1 MVAVTLI
8 AGDRSGEVP
17 RALSVGVAAMAVS
30 VAIMN
35 LRMSVFAGTGRGLLA
50 VVGDGATVIAYV
62 IYGITLVRVIVKR
75 AGTGAVPAMLDGL
88 ILSVGISTV
97 GWIAVV
103 EPMVRTSDFGN
114 LDQAMMVGCLAGDL
128 LLLWLGALA
137 VASDP
142 SGSRRLR
149 AFVASSVS
157 LLLANELHVLAG
169 RFGTPIVASVGDTV
183 GLAAFA
189 VLAIGFVYSRA
200 ADESARIQRNHVI
213 KIRALALVFMTMSV
227 PALIVGLVRTR
238 DTSLGATLSVG
249 MLFVGVVI
257 ARVLVLVKSIQ
268 GARLDL
274 EFRASHDQLTGIANR
289 AFVLDHLTRVDRRR
303 LDTGCT
309 NAVLYIDL
317 DKFKE
322 VNDKHG
328 HTVGDALLRQVGEKL
343 KQTTRSHELAARIG
357 GDEFV
362 VVAENI
368 DPTNA
373 VKLAD
378 RILHAIGQITTA
390 HGTPVT
396 VKASAGIAFERGE
409 DSPLAML
416 KDADHALYAAK
427 NERPGHAMIFDS
439 SLRKEVDD
447 RLSLEQA
454 IADAIARNEFEL
466 YYQPIVC
473 IRTNRPIGAEA
484 LIRWNRPGHGLVMP
498 DQFVPVAEASNLVA
512 DVDSWALRRA
522 LAQQATWSSHT
533 LLKDATIHVNMSA
546 RSLLSPNAAESVD
559 AQVRSANVPK
569 AQICIEVTETSL
581 PEDFALAATAARH
594 LNRQGIDIAI
604 DDFGTG
610 FASLTYLRELAP
622 SVIKVDRSFIAK
634 IHSHEGHSI
643 VKLIAAIGTTLDL
656 QVVAEGVET
665 SAQLEAAPR
674 SRMHLRSGL
683 LPRQTHASSQ
693 ARSVGR
699 TEQLQLD

>member
-1 MVAVTLI
+1 
-8 AGDRSGEVP
+8 
-17 RALSVGVAAMAVS
+17 
-30 VAIMN
+30 
-35 LRMSVFAGTGRGLLA
+35 MSVFAGTDRGLLA
-50 VVGDGATVIAYV
+50 VVGDAATVIAYV
-62 IYGITLVRVIVKR
+62 IYGVILVRVIIKHAGR
-75 AGTGAVPAMLDGL
+75 AAVPAMLDGL

-97 GWIAVV
+97 GWIGVV

-128 LLLWLGALA
+128 LLLWMGALA
-137 VASDP
+137 VASD
-142 SGSRRLR
+142 SSRSRRLR
-149 AFVASSVS
+149 AFIASSVS

-169 RFGTPIVASVGDTV
+169 RAGTPAVADLGDAV
-183 GLAAFA
+183 GLASFA
-189 VLAIGFVYSRA
+189 ILAVGFVHSGPSGKPA
-200 ADESARIQRNHVI
+200 GTQRNHVI
-213 KIRALALVFMTMSV
+213 KIRALALAFMTMSV
-227 PALIVGLVRTR
+227 PALIVGLARTR
-238 DTSLGATLSVG
+238 GASLGATLSVG
-249 MLFVGVVI
+249 MLFVSVVV
-257 ARVLVLVKSIQ
+257 ARVLVLAKSIQ

-303 LDTGCT
+303 LDVGCT

-328 HTVGDALLRQVGEKL
+328 HAVGDALLRQVGENL
-343 KQTTRSHELAARIG
+343 TQITRSHELAARIG

-378 RILHAIGQITTA
+378 RILNALGQITEA
-390 HGTPVT
+390 DGVPVA

-409 DSPLAML
+409 DSPLAIL

-427 NERPGHAMIFDS
+427 NERPGHAMIFDRG
-439 SLRKEVDD
+439 LQREVDD
-447 RLSLEQA
+447 KLSLEHA
-454 IADAIARNEFEL
+454 IANALAKDEFEL

-473 IRTNRPIGAEA
+473 IHTNRPTGAEA
-484 LIRWNRPGHGLVMP
+484 LIRWNRPGYGLVMP

-512 DVDSWALRRA
+512 DVDSWVLRQA

-546 RSLLSPNAAESVD
+546 RSLLNPSAAESVE
-559 AQVRSANVPK
+559 AQLRSANVPK

-581 PEDFALAATAARH
+581 PEDFDAAATAARH

-622 SVIKVDRSFIAK
+622 SVIKVDRSFIAN
-634 IHSHEGHSI
+634 IHRHEEHSI

-665 SAQLEAAPR
+665 SAQLEAARDLGCTFAQGYYLGKPMPAHKLETWSEQNNSSWTDPCPTTSAPITTDASAPR
-674 SRMHLRSGL
+674 L
-683 LPRQTHASSQ
+683 ASTSI
-693 ARSVGR
+693 S
-699 TEQLQLD
+699 